1 MLFQA
6 GEAQNLKTPSR
17 HMVNMGDKD
26 KMKTGNL
33 GANVM
38 EDKELLK
45 RLGRVKRQTD
55 YFVAEIEAEQN
66 FIAKRFLSHLRRST
80 RIAETNEAIMKTF
93 KSTRWN
99 LAFESQK
106 SELTI
111 NCRESAKQVV
121 HESPEE
127 IKTRDLNK
135 EHDRQGRSLL
145 LKRMSHQFEVPYKK
159 IYSFDTREFER
170 PATVLNMRCK
180 LWQKIVYCADKKD
193 RAKSACPPW
202 TKNYKPPRH
211 IQLAHYRALQHLG
224 MKSNLVDPPSRQP
237 QIDLEALKN
246 YRNRET
252 EVERHVVAQFTESLE
267 PLKIKPGLKQIVY
280 DANKLY
286 GELAKL
292 NSKLSK

>member
-1 MLFQA
+1 
-6 GEAQNLKTPSR
+6 
-17 HMVNMGDKD
+17 
-26 KMKTGNL
+26 MKTGNL

-38 EDKELLK
+38 EERELLK

-55 YFVAEIEAEQN
+55 YLVAEVEAEQN
-66 FIAKRFLSHLRRST
+66 FVAKKFLSHLRRST
-80 RIAETNEAIMKTF
+80 RIAETNEAVMKTF

-99 LAFESQK
+99 LAFESQR
-106 SELTI
+106 SEPTI
-111 NCRESAKQVV
+111 NSRESAKQVV
-121 HESPEE
+121 NASPEE
-127 IKTRDLNK
+127 TKRRD
-135 EHDRQGRSLL
+135 HQVPSLL

-170 PATVLNMRCK
+170 PATVLDMRCK
-180 LWQKIVYCADKKD
+180 LWQRIIYCADKKD
-193 RAKSACPPW
+193 RTKSACPPW
-202 TKNYKPPRH
+202 AKNYKPPRH

-252 EVERHVVAQFTESLE
+252 EVERRVVAQFITESLE
-267 PLKIKPGLKQIVY
+267 PLKIKPGPKQIVY

-286 GELAKL
+286 GEMAKL